1 MFQIE
6 SNNITGIMVFR
17 LYAAEYSLYSS
28 LILCYVVVNNKD
40 VYNPIPYEKVL
51 KTSLV
56 NKVCNPGASMMGEQS
71 GHLPT

>member
-17 LYAAEYSLYSS
+17 LHATEYSLYSS
-28 LILCYVVVNNKD
+28 LILYYVVNDKG
-40 VYNPIPYEKVL
+40 VYNPMPYGKVL

-56 NKVCNPGASMMGEQS
+56 NKVCNPGATMMCEQS
-71 GHLPT
+71 GQLPT